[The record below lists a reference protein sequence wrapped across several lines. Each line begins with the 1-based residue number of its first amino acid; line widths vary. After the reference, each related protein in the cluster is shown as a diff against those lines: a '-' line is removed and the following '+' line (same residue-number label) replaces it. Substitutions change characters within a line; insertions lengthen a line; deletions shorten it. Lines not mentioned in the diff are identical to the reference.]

1 MTTMPDPITFAK
13 SELKKAAKLLR
24 CAVEQSVGSTASFA
38 QREAAWLAAGNEVIR
53 LGLEDELQRLSD
65 ACGAE
70 VLVDGERH
78 RRHLEGKVGYH
89 SLCGALWVLRFS
101 YRRVDERN
109 GATVVPMELVAGIV
123 DNATPALA
131 FNIAH
136 GFAKHDMRSHGE
148 DLVTAHRVPP
158 SRTTLERI
166 AQRVGDA
173 AGAARRRIEAYVRRD
188 EAMPKGACAISLGLD
203 RVSVPMEEPRP
214 ADAPPRA
221 RRSNK
226 PRVRK
231 APTPVD
237 VNYRMAY
244 VGTVAV
250 LDADGEVLATRKYA
264 IPASDDPATQIVD
277 RMAAD
282 VITMRRKA
290 PALVI
295 GIVQD
300 GAPEMWNLLREGI
313 VRHAIDG
320 PIHEAIDRY
329 HLSERLGKALA
340 IIESDEAARKRI
352 LGQWTADFE
361 RRDSAIDVIQHW
373 LIKRHSELHPD
384 KAAELWEHLV
394 YVRRN
399 KGRMRY
405 VTMRLA
411 GLHIGSGVTEGSCK
425 SVVGKRTSGGGQ
437 RWHDRGIRNALC
449 LRALHQSN
457 RLPSFWSHLA
467 RRYTA
472 KVANA

>member
-1 MTTMPDPITFAK
+1 MTTMPDAITIAK
-13 SELKKAAKLLR
+13 SELTEATRLLR
-24 CAVEQSVGSTASFA
+24 CAVEKSLPATASFA
-38 QREAAWLAAGNEVIR
+38 QREAAWLAVGNEATR
-53 LGLEDELQRLSD
+53 MGLEDELQRLSD
-65 ACGAE
+65 GLGAQ
-70 VLVDGERH
+70 VLVDGQRH
-78 RRHLEGKVGYH
+78 RRHLEGEVGYH
-89 SLCGALWVLRFS
+89 SLCGTLSVRRFS

-109 GATVVPMELVAGIV
+109 GATVVPTELAAGIV
-123 DNATPALA
+123 ENATPALA
-131 FNIAH
+131 FNVAH
-136 GFAKHDMRSHGE
+136 GFAKHDMRSHAE

-173 AGAARRRIEAYVRRD
+173 AGAARSRIEAYVRRD
-188 EAMPKGACAISLGLD
+188 EALPKGACAISLGLD
-203 RVSVPMEEPRP
+203 RVAVPMEEPRP

-221 RRSNK
+221 RRSKK

-231 APTPVD
+231 APSPVD

-264 IPASDDPATQIVD
+264 IADSDDPATQIVD

-290 PALVI
+290 PTLVV

-300 GAPEMWNLLREGI
+300 GAPEMWNLLRESLA
-313 VRHAIDG
+313 RHAITG
-320 PIHEAIDRY
+320 PILEAIDRY
-329 HLSERLGKALA
+329 HLTERLGKALA
-340 IIESDEAARKRI
+340 IIESDEAVRKRI
-352 LGQWTADFE
+352 MGEWIADFE
-361 RRDSAIDVIQHW
+361 HRDSAIDVIQNW
-373 LIKRHSELHPD
+373 LIKRHSALHPD
-384 KAAELWEHLV
+384 KATALWEHLV

-425 SVVGKRTSGGGQ
+425 SVVGKRANCGGQ
-437 RWHDRGIRNALC
+437 RWHHRGLRNALT

-457 RLPSFWSHLA
+457 RLPQFWSHLA

-472 KVANA
+472 KVVNG